1 MIRREARLRREY
13 IYRKSVE
20 EKQRALEEKR
30 QRVKAA
36 IDDNKAIPTDLRDE
50 AIDLLKDSKW
60 GGQINEID
68 DEYRWAGTKDPKVVI
83 TTSRDPSAKLKAF
96 AKEIR
101 LLFPNAQRMNRGN
114 YDLKMLVQ
122 SCRGNDVTDFIVIN
136 ETRGVPDGIT
146 VCHLPFGPTA
156 FFTIQNA
163 VMRHDI
169 PDSARMSE
177 QYPHLIFNNMNS
189 KTGQRLTSILKYLF
203 PVPKTDSSRIMTF
216 DNQEDFI
223 SFRHHTWKKGEGKE
237 IELTEVGPRFE
248 MRPYKILRGTLDNM
262 EAAET
267 EWALRPYMN
276 STGKK
281 QQLST
286 GPMNLD
292 DE

>member
-20 EKQRALEEKR
+20 EKQRAIEEKR

-36 IDDNKAIPTDLRDE
+36 IDDNKAIPTELRDE
-50 AIDLLKDSKW
+50 AIDLLKDTKW
-60 GGQINEID
+60 GGQINEVD

-83 TTSRDPSAKLKAF
+83 TTSRDPSSKLKAF
-96 AKEIR
+96 AKEMR
-101 LLFPNAQRMNRGN
+101 LVFPNAQRMNRGN

-122 SCRGNDVTDFIVIN
+122 SCRGNDVTDFVVLN

-156 FFTIQNA
+156 FFTIQNV

-169 PDSARMSE
+169 PDSGHMSE
-177 QYPHLIFNNMNS
+177 QFPHLIFNNLNS
-189 KTGQRLTSILKYLF
+189 KVGQRLTSVLKHLF
-203 PVPKTDSSRIMTF
+203 PVPKPGSSRIMTF

-223 SFRHHTWKKGEGKE
+223 SFRHHTWKKGEGGD

-248 MRPYKILRGTLDNM
+248 LKPYKILRGTLDNLG
-262 EAAET
+262 AAET

-276 STGKK
+276 SAGKK

-286 GPMNLD
+286 GPVDLG